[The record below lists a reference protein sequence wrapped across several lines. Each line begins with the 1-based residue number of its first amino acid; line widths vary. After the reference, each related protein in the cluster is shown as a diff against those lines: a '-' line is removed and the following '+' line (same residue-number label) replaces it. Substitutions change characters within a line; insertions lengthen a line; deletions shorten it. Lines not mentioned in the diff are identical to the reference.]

1 MRREAILLHAP
12 VTTPLHLLSV
22 LATTER
28 SDLFEFLMQAVVR
41 MGDILALALLVGAL
55 SLIVLMVRECLQP
68 EPTGDD
74 FATNLFNKIEEFR
87 NDFQ

>member
-1 MRREAILLHAP
+1 MRRELSCSRAGNHSAASSLSFGQQLKGPTLL
-12 VTTPLHLLSV
+12 
-22 LATTER
+22 E
-28 SDLFEFLMQAVVR
+28 LFLQAVVR

-68 EPTGDD
+68 DTTGED